1 MKAIRILIVDDHEI
15 VRSGL
20 RALLSSRSQWE
31 VVAEAA
37 TGRQAIEFARR
48 LKPDIVILDITMPDP
63 NGLEAARIISRELP
77 KTEILI
83 LTMHESPQVAREVIN
98 VGARGYVMKSDAES
112 EIVTAVEA
120 LSQHKIYISKR
131 LGAMV
136 VEGFFDAT
144 GPAGTQAPRAELTSR
159 ERSVVRLLAEGKS
172 NKEVAQAL
180 GISVK
185 TVETHR
191 GHIMRKLNIHS
202 ITDLVHYAIRSHIV
216 EP

>member
-1 MKAIRILIVDDHEI
+1 MRAIRILIVDDHEI
-15 VRSGL
+15 VRRGL
-20 RALLSSRSQWE
+20 RTLLSSRSKWE
-31 VVAEAA
+31 VVAEAV
-37 TGRQAIEFARR
+37 TGREAVESARR

-83 LTMHESPQVAREVIN
+83 LTMHESLQVAREVIN
-98 VGARGYVMKSDAES
+98 VGARGYVLKSDAES

-120 LSQHKIYISKR
+120 LSQHRTYISKR
-131 LGAMV
+131 LGEMV

-144 GPAGTQAPRAELTSR
+144 GPAGARAARPELTAR
-159 ERSVVRLLAEGKS
+159 ERNVVRLLAEGKS

-185 TVETHR
+185 TVESHR